1 MYTFIMS
8 ISILY
13 PDLKSYIYSDLF
25 PLKKTQPI
33 NGLGNILFRLAAQYS
48 ICKKYNLKINNY
60 HFKQFIDYGES
71 INMFTNYKNTI
82 FRNIPINNIKP
93 NIDITLHET
102 NCHYYD
108 KQLISNIV
116 NNKDKNIAIKNSY
129 LQSFNYFNEYE
140 KDIKKLFLPDKV
152 SLDLIY
158 NKYPELKKDNIINVS
173 IHLRLEWGSQIKYK
187 VDYFKN
193 SIEYIENKL
202 KEENIKINYFVFSDN
217 IDKAKNMLSP
227 LGKTFVYCENN
238 YDYIDIWIISLCKH
252 NIICHST
259 FGWWGAYLNKNKD
272 KLVLYPSFISHFYSK
287 LTSVPKELIQ
297 DNYLPNDWISIDSS

>member
-1 MYTFIMS
+1 MLFLYLTHIDATDLSNSHTGIGNVLFQLAS
-8 ISILY
+8 QYCIS
-13 PDLKSYIYSDLF
+13 
-25 PLKKTQPI
+25 
-33 NGLGNILFRLAAQYS
+33 
-48 ICKKYNLKINNY
+48 KKYNIQANYYYLYKFIKKIEIYGLKNY
-60 HFKQFIDYGES
+60 D
-71 INMFTNYKNTI
+71 TTI
-82 FRNIPINNIKP
+82 FRNIPIINIKP
-93 NIDITLHET
+93 NIDVTLYET

-108 KQLISNIV
+108 KQLISDIV

-152 SLDLIY
+152 SLELIY
-158 NKYPELKKDNIINVS
+158 NKYPQLKKDNIINVS

-202 KEENIKINYFVFSDN
+202 KEKNIKINYFVFSDN
-217 IDKAKNMLSP
+217 MDKAKNMLSP

-272 KLVLYPSFISHFYSK
+272 KLVLYPSFTSHFYSK
-287 LTSVPKELIQ
+287 LTRVPKELIQ
-297 DNYLPNDWISIDSS
+297 DNYLPSDWISIDSS